1 MTTREQEWDEQ
12 EQGLMLALAEWERLT
27 CNGCGGWLPE
37 TTAKENDGAYAP
49 PKPIRCHCCEALAI
63 SQELRGDKE
72 RPQAQR
78 WPLPQL
84 KAR

>member
-1 MTTREQEWDEQ
+1 
-12 EQGLMLALAEWERLT
+12 MLALAEWERLT

-37 TTAKENDGAYAP
+37 TTALENSDNYAP

-63 SQELRGDKE
+63 SQELRSSKE
-72 RPQAQR
+72 RPQVQR
-78 WPLPQL
+78 WPMPQL